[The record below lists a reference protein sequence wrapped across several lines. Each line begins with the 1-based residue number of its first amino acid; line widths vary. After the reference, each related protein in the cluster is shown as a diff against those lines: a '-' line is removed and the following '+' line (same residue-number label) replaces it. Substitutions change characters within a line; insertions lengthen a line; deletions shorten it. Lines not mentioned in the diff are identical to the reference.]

1 MSRPERPLLAKAIPL
16 TGDIALRAEVTL
28 RIKTNSQS
36 LEPVN
41 FLVDPGTAMTT
52 LPAAR
57 AKQLGIPFPQ
67 KPVPR
72 LGITGKSAEVRAG
85 LIRARVDGMDP
96 TEYVFPCYFIGDPD
110 ALFDPN
116 QPPRFPKSL
125 LGLSGVVDKIRILF
139 DGTPTATAPHGLMII
154 EKI

>member
-1 MSRPERPLLAKAIPL
+1 MSRLELPLLTKTIAL
-16 TGDIALRAEVTL
+16 TGDIAIRAELTI
-28 RIKTNSQS
+28 RIKTNAQS
-36 LEPVN
+36 WEPVV
-41 FLVDPGTAMTT
+41 FLVDPGTEMTT

-72 LGITGKSAEVRAG
+72 LGITGKIAEVRAG

-96 TEYVFPCYFIGDPD
+96 TEYVFPCYFIGDPV
-110 ALFDPN
+110 APFDP
-116 QPPRFPKSL
+116 QRPPRFPRSL

-139 DGTPTATAPHGLMII
+139 DGTPTATAPYGLMVI
-154 EKI
+154 ERI

>member
-1 MSRPERPLLAKAIPL
+1 MSRLERPLLAKAIPL

-36 LEPVN
+36 WEPVN
-41 FLVDPGTAMTT
+41 FLVDPGTEMTT

-96 TEYVFPCYFIGDPD
+96 TEYVFP
-110 ALFDPN
+110 
-116 QPPRFPKSL
+116 
-125 LGLSGVVDKIRILF
+125 SGER
-139 DGTPTATAPHGLMII
+139 
-154 EKI
+154 

>member
-1 MSRPERPLLAKAIPL
+1 MPL
-16 TGDIALRAEVTL
+16 TGDIALRAELTL

-36 LEPVN
+36 WEPVN
-41 FLVDPGTAMTT
+41 FLVDPGTEMTT

-110 ALFDPN
+110 APFDPN
-116 QPPRFPKSL
+116 QPPRFPRSL

-139 DGTPTATAPHGLMII
+139 DGTPTATAPHGLMVI

>member
-1 MSRPERPLLAKAIPL
+1 VI
-16 TGDIALRAEVTL
+16 
-28 RIKTNSQS
+28 
-36 LEPVN
+36 
-41 FLVDPGTAMTT
+41 FLVDPGTEMTT

-85 LIRARVDGMDP
+85 VIRARVDGMDP

-110 ALFDPN
+110 APFDT
-116 QPPRFPKSL
+116 QRPPRFPRSL

-139 DGTPTATAPHGLMII
+139 DGTPTAMAPHGLMVI
-154 EKI
+154 ERI